1 MKSLEGNV
9 NLVYILI
16 IFFIVDRILWNKIVF
31 FFFGFIWLGF
41 KVFDVLL
48 ENDFL
53 VVISIYELLSLVV
66 GVILRGL

>member
-1 MKSLEGNV
+1 M
-9 NLVYILI
+9 YILI

-41 KVFDVLL
+41 KVFDVFL

>member
-1 MKSLEGNV
+1 M
-9 NLVYILI
+9 YILI